1 MSGRLPK
8 SLDAEGKDDQ
18 TAGCLA
24 MPNRNQKI
32 RENVVSPNGMSPES
46 TVPQKL
52 NSMCKRIE

>member
-1 MSGRLPK
+1 MSSFRMPEVK
-8 SLDAEGKDDQ
+8 
-18 TAGCLA
+18 TIRPPTVMA